1 MPIIEPG
8 AAGIEAQTLPL
19 SFCAQRANSSL
30 ESESHLVDLSL
41 LDDVI
46 RIGSG
51 KTSRLKEVHNLRPE
65 KSKKF
70 QSAPDSLISSQAAQ
84 PRFILFISEQ
94 F

>member
-8 AAGIEAQTLPL
+8 AAGWEAQTLPL
-19 SFCAQRANSSL
+19 CYAQRANSSL